1 LETDQCEGIKCLKIL
16 ISFDNIKNDENI
28 TNLILRLRSNKRI
41 QKVRNLLTN
50 NINYFSIVKEGK
62 ELIKK

>member
-28 TNLILRLRSNKRI
+28 INLILRLRSNKRI